1 MSEMVHITINKQP
14 LEVPAGTRIIEAA
27 KMLNIDIP
35 HLCYH
40 PDQTIKAHCRMC
52 MVEVVG
58 SRKLTAACST
68 VVWEGMEVITD
79 SKKVYDAQT
88 GVLDLILSDHKTN
101 CLSCARNGSYIPEA
115 AAYYVAERLGVKPTQ
130 VYDVISFYT
139 ALHDKPRAKFT
150 LEVCSSAPCRVK
162 DSDTLLER
170 LKRLLNLEVGQVTYD
185 GRFSIEQVPCFGACD
200 VSPAVRVNGV
210 VYGHLDSEE
219 RILDMLQQLN

>member
-1 MSEMVHITINKQP
+1 MKPFTQTADTLDQELADKIDGILAAHGEDPTQLVGI
-14 LEVPAGTRIIEAA
+14 LLDVEAA
-27 KMLNIDIP
+27 
-35 HLCYH
+35 
-40 PDQTIKAHCRMC
+40 
-52 MVEVVG
+52 VE
-58 SRKLTAACST
+58 R
-68 VVWEGMEVITD
+68 
-79 SKKVYDAQT
+79 
-88 GVLDLILSDHKTN
+88 H
-101 CLSCARNGSYIPEA
+101 YIPEA

-200 VSPAVRVNGV
+200 VSPPCGSTAWYTAIWTARSVSWICSSSSTKGNGHEQDALFHHPEFREVRPGQPE
-210 VYGHLDSEE
+210 GL
-219 RILDMLQQLN
+219 

>member
-1 MSEMVHITINKQP
+1 MKDIRVGFALCGSFCTHRQVLSELEKLCGQYRQITPI
-14 LEVPAGTRIIEAA
+14 LSETCRRTDTRF
-27 KMLNIDIP
+27 
-35 HLCYH
+35 
-40 PDQTIKAHCRMC
+40 
-52 MVEVVG
+52 G
-58 SRKLTAACST
+58 TAA
-68 VVWEGMEVITD
+68 
-79 SKKVYDAQT
+79 
-88 GVLDLILSDHKTN
+88 DLVAAVERH
-101 CLSCARNGSYIPEA
+101 YIPEA

>member
-1 MSEMVHITINKQP
+1 MKPFTQTADTLDQELADKIDGILAAHGEDPTQLVGI
-14 LEVPAGTRIIEAA
+14 LLDVEAAVVDVEGTRVDQLRIQ
-27 KMLNIDIP
+27 
-35 HLCYH
+35 LCL
-40 PDQTIKAHCRMC
+40 Q
-52 MVEVVG
+52 
-58 SRKLTAACST
+58 L
-68 VVWEGMEVITD
+68 
-79 SKKVYDAQT
+79 Q
-88 GVLDLILSDHKTN
+88 L
-101 CLSCARNGSYIPEA
+101 CLRQAA

>member
-1 MSEMVHITINKQP
+1 MKPFTQTADTLDQELADKIDGILAAHGEDPTQLVGI
-14 LEVPAGTRIIEAA
+14 LLDVEAA
-27 KMLNIDIP
+27 
-35 HLCYH
+35 
-40 PDQTIKAHCRMC
+40 
-52 MVEVVG
+52 VE
-58 SRKLTAACST
+58 R
-68 VVWEGMEVITD
+68 
-79 SKKVYDAQT
+79 
-88 GVLDLILSDHKTN
+88 H
-101 CLSCARNGSYIPEA
+101 YIPEA

-200 VSPAVRVNGV
+200 VSPRRAGQRRGIRPSGQRGAYPGYAPATQLRGNGHEQDGLFHHPEFWEVRPGQ
-210 VYGHLDSEE
+210 SEG
-219 RILDMLQQLN
+219 L

>member
-1 MSEMVHITINKQP
+1 MKPFTQTADTLDQELADKIDGILAAHGEDPTQLVGI
-14 LEVPAGTRIIEAA
+14 LLDVEAA
-27 KMLNIDIP
+27 
-35 HLCYH
+35 
-40 PDQTIKAHCRMC
+40 
-52 MVEVVG
+52 VE
-58 SRKLTAACST
+58 R
-68 VVWEGMEVITD
+68 
-79 SKKVYDAQT
+79 
-88 GVLDLILSDHKTN
+88 H
-101 CLSCARNGSYIPEA
+101 YIPEA

-200 VSPAVRVNGV
+200 VSRRAGQRRGIRPSGQRGAYPGYAPAAQLRGNGHEQDGLFHHPEFREVRPGQPE
-210 VYGHLDSEE
+210 GL
-219 RILDMLQQLN
+219 

>member
-1 MSEMVHITINKQP
+1 MAKIPPSWWH
-14 LEVPAGTRIIEAA
+14 PAGRGGRGGAALHPGGRRLLCGGAPGGEA
-27 KMLNIDIP
+27 
-35 HLCYH
+35 
-40 PDQTIKAHCRMC
+40 
-52 MVEVVG
+52 
-58 SRKLTAACST
+58 
-68 VVWEGMEVITD
+68 
-79 SKKVYDAQT
+79 
-88 GVLDLILSDHKTN
+88 
-101 CLSCARNGSYIPEA
+101 
-115 AAYYVAERLGVKPTQ
+115 TQ

-200 VSPAVRVNGV
+200 VAPRAARV

>member
-1 MSEMVHITINKQP
+1 MKPFTQTTETLTP
-14 LEVPAGTRIIEAA
+14 ELADRIDRILADHDGDATQLVGILLDVEAA
-27 KMLNIDIP
+27 
-35 HLCYH
+35 
-40 PDQTIKAHCRMC
+40 
-52 MVEVVG
+52 VE
-58 SRKLTAACST
+58 R
-68 VVWEGMEVITD
+68 
-79 SKKVYDAQT
+79 
-88 GVLDLILSDHKTN
+88 H
-101 CLSCARNGSYIPEA
+101 YIPEA
-115 AAYYVAERLGVKPTQ
+115 AAYYVAERLHIKPTR

-139 ALHDKPRAKFT
+139 ALHTEPRAKFV
-150 LEVCSSAPCRVK
+150 LEVCNRAPCRVK

>member
-1 MSEMVHITINKQP
+1 MKPFAQKTADLPPERAQAID
-14 LEVPAGTRIIEAA
+14 EIIERHGSDPAQLVSILLDVEAA
-27 KMLNIDIP
+27 
-35 HLCYH
+35 
-40 PDQTIKAHCRMC
+40 
-52 MVEVVG
+52 VE
-58 SRKLTAACST
+58 R
-68 VVWEGMEVITD
+68 
-79 SKKVYDAQT
+79 
-88 GVLDLILSDHKTN
+88 H
-101 CLSCARNGSYIPEA
+101 YIPEA

>member
-1 MSEMVHITINKQP
+1 
-14 LEVPAGTRIIEAA
+14 
-27 KMLNIDIP
+27 
-35 HLCYH
+35 
-40 PDQTIKAHCRMC
+40 
-52 MVEVVG
+52 
-58 SRKLTAACST
+58 
-68 VVWEGMEVITD
+68 MER
-79 SKKVYDAQT
+79 
-88 GVLDLILSDHKTN
+88 H
-101 CLSCARNGSYIPEA
+101 YIPEA
-115 AAYYVAERLGVKPTQ
+115 AAYYVAEAPGVKPIPGLRCHLLL
-130 VYDVISFYT
+130 YR
-139 ALHDKPRAKFT
+139 LHDNPRAKFT